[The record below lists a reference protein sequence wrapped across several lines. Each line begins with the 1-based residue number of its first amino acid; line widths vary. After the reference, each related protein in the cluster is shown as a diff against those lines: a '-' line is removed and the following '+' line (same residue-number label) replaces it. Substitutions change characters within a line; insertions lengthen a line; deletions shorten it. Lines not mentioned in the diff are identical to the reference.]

1 MFPLVC
7 HFLLPVAPVEE
18 HVDAAAALNS
28 ITFIVML
35 HLITNRK
42 AYWIGIDPAIC

>member
-7 HFLLPVAPVEE
+7 HFLLPIALAEE
-18 HVDAAAALNS
+18 HVDAATALNS

-35 HLITNRK
+35 RLIANLK
-42 AYWIGIDPAIC
+42 AYWIGIDPAIL